1 MTVGFVAFHYP
12 RPEDFDD
19 FVARV
24 HKVGAVLQSVP
35 GCLSVDCWVTAD
47 GDDAAVVSTGQW
59 ESDEAFAASFAAV
72 GAADVDV
79 AFDER
84 EHRPR
89 RIFELAS
96 R

>member
-24 HKVGAVLQSVP
+24 RKVGAVLRSVP
-35 GCLSVDCWVTAD
+35 GCLSADCWVTTD
-47 GDDAAVVSTGQW
+47 GGDAVVSTGQW
-59 ESDEAFAASFAAV
+59 EFDEAFAASFAAV
-72 GAADVDV
+72 AAADVDV
-79 AFDER
+79 TFDER
-84 EHRPR
+84 EDRPR
-89 RIFELAS
+89 KIFELAS

>member
-12 RPEDFDD
+12 RPEHFDD

-24 HKVGAVLQSVP
+24 HKVGAVLRSVP
-35 GCLSVDCWVTAD
+35 GCLSVDSWVTTD
-47 GDDAAVVSTGQW
+47 GDDAVVSTGQW
-59 ESDEAFAASFAAV
+59 ESEDAFAASFAAV
-72 GAADVDV
+72 AAAEVDV
-79 AFDER
+79 TFDDR

-89 RIFELAS
+89 QIYKLAS

>member
-12 RPEDFDD
+12 RPEHFDD

-24 HKVGAVLQSVP
+24 HTVAAVLRSVP
-35 GCLSVDCWVTAD
+35 GCLSADCWESAD
-47 GDDAAVVSTGQW
+47 GADAVVSTGQW
-59 ESDEAFAASFAAV
+59 ESEEAFAASFAAV
-72 GAADVDV
+72 AAAEVDV
-79 AFDER
+79 AFDDR

-89 RIFELAS
+89 QIFKLAA